1 MSGGGR
7 IEMAE
12 KKLTKNMSVAE
23 ALKLKPQIAP
33 ILMSKGMHCL
43 GCVIAQGE
51 TIEQAAE
58 VHGFN
63 PDELLKELNEV

>member
-1 MSGGGR
+1 M
-7 IEMAE
+7 IPAE
-12 KKLTKNMSVAE
+12 KTKISKEMTIAE

-33 ILMSKGMHCL
+33 VLMTKGMHCL

-58 VHGFN
+58 VHGM
-63 PDELLKELNEV
+63 DAEQLVKELNEV